1 MKRSIREVTNIIT
14 RMKHEVR
21 RGVPRENVEKKFAD
35 FKSTHPRLYAMIL
48 ENGNY
53 DDELDAFLEAARTVE
68 AGGVTQDEMDKTIGY
83 KMAQKYVYPKLDM
96 RKEQEY
102 VAAQMVETEALE
114 KKLDKLWSDD
124 PVEDEC

>member
-1 MKRSIREVTNIIT
+1 MKTSIREVTNIIT

-21 RGVPRENVEKKFAD
+21 RGVPRAN

-68 AGGVTQDEMDKTIGY
+68 AGEVTQDEMDKTIGY

-124 PVEDEC
+124 PVEDED